1 MHRDFLFI
9 NSMKTSSGIMIDVYH
24 GPPTDAQLAPYKITR
39 QDWGKDHQAQL
50 ATNNQQLKDCPG
62 GSYHVSINLP
72 GIEHFSLTDQP
83 LVVAAAAED
92 ARNAAQAPTTIED
105 YVSAFFDK
113 HPKHA
118 GDTLLDHSHGSSG
131 VSVERFGRLR

>member
-1 MHRDFLFI
+1 MTFNGESLPAEPF
-9 NSMKTSSGIMIDVYH
+9 MWIDVLH
-24 GPPTDAQLAPYKITR
+24 EPPTDAQLAPYKMTR
-39 QDWGKDHQAQL
+39 QDWEKDHQAQL

-72 GIEHFSLTDQP
+72 GIEHFSFTDQP
-83 LVVAAAAED
+83 LAGAVAAED
-92 ARNAAQAPTTIED
+92 ARNAAQALTTIED

-118 GDTLLDHSHGSSG
+118 GDTRLDHSYGFSG